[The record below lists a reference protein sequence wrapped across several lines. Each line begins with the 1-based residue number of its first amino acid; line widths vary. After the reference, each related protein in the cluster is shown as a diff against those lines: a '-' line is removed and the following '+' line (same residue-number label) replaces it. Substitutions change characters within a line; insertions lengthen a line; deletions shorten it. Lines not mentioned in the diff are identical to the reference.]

1 MAAVRLLKQK
11 LPLLN
16 REMTMKTLPKALN
29 RISLLFI
36 VAYLLVF
43 ANLSIAQEGE
53 AGTQSIFNFG
63 FSARAMGLGRA
74 YVALAND
81 PSAVF
86 WNPAGLEFIP
96 RMSFSLFH
104 TSLYEGANYDFIGFI
119 YPTLQYGTVGVG
131 YARLGIDDI
140 PVVTS
145 SESYIPEGNS
155 SYEFSE
161 FYISY
166 AKKLPFNITG
176 GLTFKIERQTFD
188 FLNLVTGGIGLDLGL
203 MYRPELDNQI
213 LRDVSIGF
221 QYQNL
226 LKPELKLGSHSE
238 NLPRLYRVGM
248 MKSIPIGLSG
258 KMNILFD
265 YSKSQ
270 FESGRIHAGGEY
282 TFRELGTVRLG
293 LDKDKPAFG
302 AGVQYKFV
310 EIDYSFGTLSE
321 ESEFSATHRF
331 SITFNLGKSREEL
344 ILIAE
349 EKRKQREK
357 ELVERT
363 KEEERQRFIAERL
376 RKGNEYLE
384 EEQYLDAYAEFQQV
398 VSVDPFNKTAQ
409 ALFDSTNNL
418 IQSSLE
424 ERLQNRIAEAVDKE
438 LAEENKKFVQ
448 LHFEKGQVY
457 LQNNQFTDALI
468 EFNMALERSENDPI
482 ILQAIETTQ
491 RRLNE
496 QVRRLVRQ
504 GRAEFQQ
511 GNYSEA
517 LRILS
522 EALVLAPEDPELQ
535 GEVNTLANRIK
546 VQQYVQQGLQLY
558 DLGEYQRA
566 LSLFEEALSL
576 DPSNETIRQYVERS
590 KRGLGVV
597 KEEMDAESERR
608 YIIATE
614 HFLAGRY
621 EQALEIWREIA
632 EKYPYNKKVQDAIKN
647 AEDRIRRTKEN
658 QE

>member
-1 MAAVRLLKQK
+1 MKILSRIVHKILL
-11 LPLLN
+11 LSIGIYFLG
-16 REMTMKTLPKALN
+16 
-29 RISLLFI
+29 
-36 VAYLLVF
+36 F
-43 ANLSIAQEGE
+43 ANWSNAQEGE

-63 FSARAMGLGRA
+63 FSARALGLGRA
-74 YVALAND
+74 YAALADD

-86 WNPAGLEFIP
+86 WNPAGLEYIP
-96 RMSFSLFH
+96 RVSFSLFH
-104 TSLYEGANYDFIGFI
+104 TSLYEGANYDFIGFV

-131 YARLGIDDI
+131 YARLGIGDI

-145 SESYIPEGNS
+145 NVSYIPEGNS

-161 FYISY
+161 LYISY
-166 AKKLPFNITG
+166 AKKLPYSVTG

-203 MYRPELDNQI
+203 MYRPKFENKI
-213 LRDVSIGF
+213 LRDLSIGL

-238 NLPRLYRVGM
+238 KLPGLYRFGM
-248 MKSIPIGLSG
+248 MKSIPIGFSG
-258 KMNILFD
+258 KMNILLD

-270 FESGRIHAGGEY
+270 FETGRVHAGGEY
-282 TFRELGTVRLG
+282 TFRDLGTVRLG

-302 AGVQYKFV
+302 AGVRYKFV
-310 EIDYSFGTLSE
+310 DIDYSFGTLSD

-331 SITFNLGKSREEL
+331 SLTFNLGKSREEL
-344 ILIAE
+344 VLIAE

-357 ELVERT
+357 ELVDRT

-376 RKGNEYLE
+376 KKGNEFLE
-384 EEQYLDAYAEFQQV
+384 EGQYLDAYAEFQQV

-418 IQSSLE
+418 IQSSLD
-424 ERLQNRIAEAVDKE
+424 ERLQNQIAEAVDKE
-438 LAEENKKFVQ
+438 MAEENKKYVQ
-448 LHFEKGQVY
+448 LHFDKGQVF
-457 LQNNQFTDALI
+457 LQKNQFTDALI

-482 ILQAIETTQ
+482 IQQAIETTQ

-496 QVRRLVRQ
+496 QVRSLVRQ
-504 GRAEFQQ
+504 GRTEFQQ

-522 EALVLAPEDPELQ
+522 EALVLAPEDPQLQ
-535 GEVNTLANRIK
+535 DEVNTLANRIK
-546 VQQYVQQGLQLY
+546 VQQYVQQALQLY

-566 LSLFEEALSL
+566 LSSFEEALSL
-576 DPSNETIRQYVERS
+576 DPSNETIRQYVEKS
-590 KRGLGVV
+590 KRGMGVV
-597 KEEMDAESERR
+597 KEEMDAESERQ

-621 EQALEIWREIA
+621 QQALQIWREIA

-647 AEDRIRRTKEN
+647 AEDRIRRTREN